1 MKTLF
6 NDGWEFTKQPLHTTY
21 EAIMEKQK
29 EFEPVGLPHDW
40 LIYQTGNLYE
50 DSTGWYRKRFIWS
63 KQEKELVFLRFD
75 GIYMDSKV
83 YVNGKM
89 VREWKYGYSAFETE
103 ITENL
108 VNGENEI
115 LVSADFQAPNSRWY
129 SGAGIYRN
137 VWIRRTPVEHFVAD
151 GIYFSA
157 KKETTEEWS
166 ISIHTEVEGQDL
178 YVEYALREK
187 GSEIWEP
194 LTGNR
199 EPLETGEYFKSSI
212 NNPKIWDVE
221 HPFCYELAVT
231 LKKDQEI
238 LQREVQT
245 VGFRT
250 LDFSPETGFSLN
262 GRKLKL
268 NGVCE
273 HHDLGC
279 LGAAYHSQAMRRKLE
294 ILKKMGVNA
303 IRTAHNMPAQ
313 DLMELTDEMGIL
325 VVSEAF
331 DCWESPKNP
340 YDYARFF
347 PQWYQKDVESWIRR
361 DRNHPSLIMWSIGNE
376 IYDTHVSSTKGKEW
390 MEKLIAEVR
399 RYDSL
404 KNAAVTLGSNYMPW
418 ENTQKCADV
427 IKLIGYNYGENY
439 YEEHHEKHPDWMIY
453 GSETG
458 SIVQSRGIYHFPYQ
472 QSVLADEDE
481 QCSSLGN
488 STTSWGAKSTEA
500 CILAERD
507 HPYSCGQFIWTGFD
521 YIGEPTPYHTRN
533 SYFGQIDTAGFPKDS
548 YYIYQAAW
556 TDYKKAPMVHIFPY
570 WDFNEGQFIDL
581 RVCSNAPVVEVF
593 FNGKSQGTFT
603 IDHENGMELTGHWQL
618 SL

>member
-1 MKTLF
+1 
-6 NDGWEFTKQPLHTTY
+6 
-21 EAIMEKQK
+21 
-29 EFEPVGLPHDW
+29 
-40 LIYQTGNLYE
+40 
-50 DSTGWYRKRFIWS
+50 
-63 KQEKELVFLRFD
+63 
-75 GIYMDSKV
+75 
-83 YVNGKM
+83 
-89 VREWKYGYSAFETE
+89 
-103 ITENL
+103 
-108 VNGENEI
+108 
-115 LVSADFQAPNSRWY
+115 
-129 SGAGIYRN
+129 
-137 VWIRRTPVEHFVAD
+137 
-151 GIYFSA
+151 
-157 KKETTEEWS
+157 
-166 ISIHTEVEGQDL
+166 
-178 YVEYALREK
+178 
-187 GSEIWEP
+187 
-194 LTGNR
+194 
-199 EPLETGEYFKSSI
+199 
-212 NNPKIWDVE
+212 
-221 HPFCYELAVT
+221 
-231 LKKDQEI
+231 
-238 LQREVQT
+238 
-245 VGFRT
+245 
-250 LDFSPETGFSLN
+250 
-262 GRKLKL
+262 
-268 NGVCE
+268 
-273 HHDLGC
+273 
-279 LGAAYHSQAMRRKLE
+279 
-294 ILKKMGVNA
+294 
-303 IRTAHNMPAQ
+303 
-313 DLMELTDEMGIL
+313 
-325 VVSEAF
+325 
-331 DCWESPKNP
+331 
-340 YDYARFF
+340 
-347 PQWYQKDVESWIRR
+347 
-361 DRNHPSLIMWSIGNE
+361 
-376 IYDTHVSSTKGKEW
+376 

-439 YEEHHEKHPDWMIY
+439 YEEHHKKHPDWMIY

-618 SL
+618 PYKEGEIRAVACDESGKIVAEEVRYSFGEAKRILLKPQKQSLRANGEDLLFLEISMEDENGYPVENANNRVLIRQKEQVH